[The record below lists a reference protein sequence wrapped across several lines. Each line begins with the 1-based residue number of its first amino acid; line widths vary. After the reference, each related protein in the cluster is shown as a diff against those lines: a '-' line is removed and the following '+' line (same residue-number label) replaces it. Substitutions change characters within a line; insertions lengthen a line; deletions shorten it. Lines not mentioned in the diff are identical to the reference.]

1 MFFFL
6 SSSSFQSKR
15 FNQSAQQRIYALAVS
30 NYESSHFKSIG
41 FLLETFAVDRETP
54 KTISKSLKW

>member
-1 MFFFL
+1 MFLF

-30 NYESSHFKSIG
+30 NYESSHFKSIA
-41 FLLETFAVDRETP
+41 FLLETFAEDRETP
-54 KTISKSLKW
+54 KTISKPLKW